1 MGYAELIETLQS
13 LPQDKR
19 AEVFD
24 FVEFLV
30 AKSKMASTTQHEPNG
45 HGIAL
50 TDNEHVRSPLLNPLP
65 LAGEGANESLCELHN
80 NEWTDGEFAQFAMRQ
95 ALRGME
101 DEAVS
106 YTRDDIKERWQ

>member
-1 MGYAELIETLQS
+1 MGYAELIETLEN

-24 FVEFLV
+24 FVEFLA
-30 AKSKMASTTQHEPNG
+30 AKSKVARTTQHEP
-45 HGIAL
+45 
-50 TDNEHVRSPLLNPLP
+50 E
-65 LAGEGANESLCELHN
+65 
-80 NEWTDGEFAQFAMRQ
+80 EWTDREFAQFAMRQ

-101 DEAVS
+101 DEAVG

>member
-1 MGYAELIETLQS
+1 MGYAELIETLQN

-24 FVEFLV
+24 FVEFL
-30 AKSKMASTTQHEPNG
+30 ATKSGIVSSKRQEP
-45 HGIAL
+45 
-50 TDNEHVRSPLLNPLP
+50 E
-65 LAGEGANESLCELHN
+65 
-80 NEWTDGEFAQFAMRQ
+80 EWTDGEFAQLAMRQ